1 MRQRKA
7 LLALLIA
14 LLVSGVAA
22 PRTLAIFTNPDTS
35 TKSITADTLNPPTSL
50 AATGGATTATLTW
63 VPSVD
68 AYTAGYEV
76 WRSTTSGSGYAL
88 LGTVTPG
95 TATTTTNA
103 PGSNGVFYYILR
115 SYFQNW
121 RSVNSNEASAAIGPL
136 TTALLGCGA
145 SAADTGGDG
154 DGYETNTANACAND
168 GATANDQNSGV
179 AGRSTSC
186 TDAQNDRH
194 RFRDFTLGLPGTVTA
209 VNGILV
215 RADEGM
221 SSNGGTSRL
230 CVELS
235 WNGGTNWT
243 APKVLT
249 LTGMAEATYLFGGAA
264 DTWGRTWT
272 AAELSNANFRVRFT
286 DATSNN
292 KTYRLDYVAV
302 QVTYTP

>member
-14 LLVSGVAA
+14 LLVTGVAA
-22 PRTLAIFTNPDTS
+22 PQTLAIFTDTDTS

-121 RSVNSNEASAAIGPL
+121 RSVNSNEASALIGTV
-136 TTALLGCGA
+136 TTALLGCGS

-154 DGYETNTANACAND
+154 NGYETNTANACAND
-168 GATANDQNSGV
+168 GADAEDRRTGV

-186 TDAQNDRH
+186 TDTDNDRH
-194 RFRDFTLGLPGTVTA
+194 RFRDFTLGLPGTVSS
-209 VNGILV
+209 VNGILI
-215 RADEGM
+215 RADLAM
-221 SSNGGTSRL
+221 SNNNGTSNL

-235 WNGGTNWT
+235 WNGGTSWT
-243 APKVLT
+243 APKVVT
-249 LTGMAEATYLFGGAA
+249 LTATGETTYLFGGTG
-264 DTWGRTWT
+264 DTWGWTWT
-272 AAELSNANFRVRFT
+272 AAELSNTNFRVRFT
-286 DATSNN
+286 DASQRN
-292 KTYRLDYVAV
+292 KNYILDYVAV